1 MAPDGGAQPPRR
13 TRECRGTRLDLGR
26 YPKLR
31 PGSRGDRVK
40 AVQCL
45 LRKSARYRGRLD
57 GRFDRDVVRAVRS
70 FQRRHDLRV
79 TGKADTSTWTAL
91 FAQGSAPLL
100 KVGSAGRPVLRLQR
114 SLRAAGSRAVR
125 PTGIVTERT
134 ARAVRRLQRE
144 LGGDPTG
151 VVTPDVWSALQGGLR

>member
-1 MAPDGGAQPPRR
+1 MRPAAAGASRLVTSGMAPDGGAQPPRR

-45 LRKSARYRGRLD
+45 LRKSARYRGHLD

-91 FAQGSAPLL
+91 FAQGS
-100 KVGSAGRPVLRLQR
+100 S
-114 SLRAAGSRAVR
+114 
-125 PTGIVTERT
+125 
-134 ARAVRRLQRE
+134 
-144 LGGDPTG
+144 
-151 VVTPDVWSALQGGLR
+151 DVWAALQGGLR